1 MIAGATAR
9 ANNGSISPH
18 PGSLVTPQAALFLFL
33 EESMNQDQIPIE
45 CIHCIEQYQARCP
58 HLRIS
63 YTGQVHYSNGEVWD
77 DIREICDDCGIDLA
91 DLPMNNESTPE
102 DGEEIPF

>member
-9 ANNGSISPH
+9 TNNGSLNPD
-18 PGSLVTPQAALFLFL
+18 PGSLANPQAALFLFQ
-33 EESMNQDQIPIE
+33 EESMNQDQFPIE
-45 CIHCIEQYQARCP
+45 CIHCMEHYQAICP
-58 HLRIS
+58 HLRVS
-63 YTGQVHYSNGEVWD
+63 YTGQFHYSNGEVWD

-91 DLPMNNESTPE
+91 DLPKNNESIPE

>member
-1 MIAGATAR
+1 
-9 ANNGSISPH
+9 
-18 PGSLVTPQAALFLFL
+18 
-33 EESMNQDQIPIE
+33 MNQDQLPIE
-45 CIHCIEQYQARCP
+45 CIHCMEQYQARCP
-58 HLRIS
+58 HLRVS
-63 YTGQVHYSNGEVWD
+63 YTGQFHYSNGEVWD